1 MACRCGECPGGAD
14 SVFGASDH
22 QCVGFTL
29 CGEAYTKSSMTE
41 RDAPREMS
49 DPLESSQRPT
59 PHLGDLVASVTETP
73 ARIRKGLKAFI
84 EAVAEPVDTPALDQT
99 ETLSLET
106 DGDDIGANLALLAS
120 GGAKVADLGPG
131 YFRAPDGTI
140 GVRTDVSPD
149 GSVIGLR
156 EEFWQGDQPDN
167 R

>member
-1 MACRCGECPGGAD
+1 MSERN
-14 SVFGASDH
+14 ASPEP
-22 QCVGFTL
+22 T
-29 CGEAYTKSSMTE
+29 
-41 RDAPREMS
+41 

-59 PHLGDLVASVTETP
+59 AHLGDLMASVTETP
-73 ARIRKGLKAFI
+73 ARIRKGLRAFI
-84 EAVAEPVDTPALDQT
+84 DAVAEPVDAPTSDRSQ
-99 ETLSLET
+99 TLSLEK

-140 GVRTDVSPD
+140 GVRTDASPD
-149 GSVIGLR
+149 GSVIGLD